1 MSIYT
6 SKTAEEQA
14 TEQQAYI
21 DAWDIVENYSN
32 NQTTL
37 VEIIK
42 NLILAAKENN

>member
-6 SKTAEEQA
+6 SKTIEERA
-14 TEQQAYI
+14 TEQEAYNE
-21 DAWDIVENYSN
+21 AWTIVENYSN